1 MGGTVAKPEIV
12 SFRLSP
18 GTLIADK
25 YKVVAKIGSG
35 WEGEV
40 YQIAELRTGIHRA
53 AKLFYPQR
61 NLRHSSSKYYAK
73 QLHKLRHCTI
83 VIQYHTEERIKF
95 DGHEVVALISEYV
108 EGELLTKMLKRFSGR
123 RLTPYQAL
131 HLLYALAVGMEEI
144 HAMDEYHGDLHS
156 DNVLINHFGVYVS
169 AKVLDMFNWGRRE
182 RGANRQEDICN
193 LIRIFYE
200 ALGGAKYYA
209 RQPEFVKFICAGLK
223 RSLILRRFRSM
234 TQLREHLEAIS
245 L

>member
-1 MGGTVAKPEIV
+1 MGESATKPDIN
-12 SFRLSP
+12 SFRLAP
-18 GTLIADK
+18 GSVIADK
-25 YKVVAKIGSG
+25 YRVVAKIGSG

-40 YQIAELRTGIHRA
+40 YKIAELRTGIHRA
-53 AKLFYPQR
+53 AKLFYPRR
-61 NLRHSSSKYYAK
+61 NLRHSSSRYYAK
-73 QLHKLRHCTI
+73 QLHRLRQCTI

-95 DGHEVVALISEYV
+95 NGHEVVALISEYV
-108 EGELLTKMLKRFSGR
+108 AGELLTKMLKRCPGR

-131 HLLYALAVGMEEI
+131 HLLYALAAGMEEI

-169 AKVLDMFNWGRRE
+169 IKVLDMFNWGRRE

-193 LIRIFYE
+193 LIRIFYD
-200 ALGGAKYYA
+200 ALGGAKHYA
-209 RQPEFVKFICAGLK
+209 RQAEFVKFICAGLK

-234 TQLREHLEAIS
+234 TQLREHLETIS